1 MRTYSLLVLA
11 PIAAVAI
18 ACGGGN
24 SNDNPAVPT
33 VDMSDAGS
41 SMDTS
46 MMDAAAAMPA
56 TDTSMAMDASVPS
69 TDTSMTAMDAAA
81 PMDTAMDAGKPAKKG
96 KKKKSS

>member
-11 PIAAVAI
+11 PLAAVAI

-41 SMDTS
+41 STDTS
-46 MMDAAAAMPA
+46 LIDAAPAVPATDTTAVDASVPA
-56 TDTSMAMDASVPS
+56 TDTSM
-69 TDTSMTAMDAAA
+69 TAADAAA
-81 PMDTAMDAGKPAKKG
+81 PMDTPMDAGKPAKKG
-96 KKKKSS
+96 KKKKAS

>member
-11 PIAAVAI
+11 PLAAVAI

-41 SMDTS
+41 SMDTT
-46 MMDAAAAMPA
+46 MIDAAAATPTTDTSMVDASVPA
-56 TDTSMAMDASVPS
+56 TDTSMSAV
-69 TDTSMTAMDAAA
+69 DAAA
-81 PMDTAMDAGKPAKKG
+81 PTDTPVDAGKPAKKS
-96 KKKKSS
+96 KKKKAS